1 MFKKN
6 MPDTS
11 SHKGKSRDKHYLVT
25 LYLLPGITIY
35 SIK

>member
-6 MPDTS
+6 MPDIV
-11 SHKGKSRDKHYLVT
+11 SHKGKSRDKQYLVT